1 MGIEFDMF
9 DALFCFVF
17 CFLFFVFCFLFIVI
31 YLFWFYLNGNLW
43 FTGYKL

>member
-9 DALFCFVF
+9 DALFCFV
-17 CFLFFVFCFLFIVI
+17 LFFVFCFLFIVI